1 MPTVRNEPPAGA
13 ANLES
18 VQTSV
23 RPEAFEGRRPILSR
37 REAIE
42 AALAA
47 WRDAERRLAN
57 AADGDRAA
65 IEQEVGRHRSDFQQ
79 LSADHMVERIGSL
92 REAEHRRA
100 NATPS
105 TLPFHE
111 AARDTQEIA
120 SDIWEA
126 ARSSDED
133 TPETETNRRTTPR
146 PTRPGEAGDPSPPD
160 VATMSRSPIAP

>member
-1 MPTVRNEPPAGA
+1 
-13 ANLES
+13 
-18 VQTSV
+18 
-23 RPEAFEGRRPILSR
+23 
-37 REAIE
+37 
-42 AALAA
+42 
-47 WRDAERRLAN
+47 
-57 AADGDRAA
+57 
-65 IEQEVGRHRSDFQQ
+65 
-79 LSADHMVERIGSL
+79 MVERIGSL

-133 TPETETNRRTTPR
+133 TPETDTNRRTTPR
-146 PTRPGEAGDPSPPD
+146 PTRPGALAESHRSD
-160 VATMSRSPIAP
+160 VAIVSQAPIAP

>member
-1 MPTVRNEPPAGA
+1 M
-13 ANLES
+13 
-18 VQTSV
+18 
-23 RPEAFEGRRPILSR
+23 SR
-37 REAIE
+37 REEIE

-47 WRDAERRLAN
+47 WRDAERRLAQ
-57 AADGDRAA
+57 AGDGERAA
-65 IEQEVGRHRSDFQQ
+65 IERQINRHRSDFQQ
-79 LSADHMVERIGSL
+79 LSADHMVERIGRL
-92 REAEHRRA
+92 REAEDRRA

-133 TPETETNRRTTPR
+133 TPATETNRRTTPR
-146 PTRPGEAGDPSPPD
+146 PTRPGETAESTHSD
-160 VATMSRSPIAP
+160 VADVSRSPSAP

>member
-1 MPTVRNEPPAGA
+1 M
-13 ANLES
+13 
-18 VQTSV
+18 
-23 RPEAFEGRRPILSR
+23 SR

-47 WRDAERRLAN
+47 WRDAERRLAD
-57 AADGDRAA
+57 AVDGDRAG
-65 IEQEVGRHRSDFQQ
+65 IQRQVDRHRSDFQQ

-92 REAEHRRA
+92 REAEKRRA

-133 TPETETNRRTTPR
+133 TPATETNRRTTPR
-146 PTRPGEAGDPSPPD
+146 PTRPGEVAGS
-160 VATMSRSPIAP
+160 SRSDGAPVARAPIAP

>member
-1 MPTVRNEPPAGA
+1 M
-13 ANLES
+13 
-18 VQTSV
+18 
-23 RPEAFEGRRPILSR
+23 SR

-47 WRDAERRLAN
+47 WRDAERRLAR
-57 AADGDRAA
+57 AVDGDRAA
-65 IEQEVGRHRSDFQQ
+65 IERQVDRHRSDFQQ

-92 REAEHRRA
+92 REAENRRA

-111 AARDTQEIA
+111 AARDTQAIA

-126 ARSSDED
+126 ARRSDED

-146 PTRPGEAGDPSPPD
+146 PIRPGEAAASSSPDIETVSPD
-160 VATMSRSPIAP
+160 IETVSELAI